1 MAPVSQNAQPDLR
14 LSSLLGVASTWRR
27 DQSGVTRAGWAQG
40 GFRSDLFQVGEKGIF
55 VVLPL
60 LVQLV
65 LVRKLVTGQL
75 HSDLKAV
82 GV

>member
-1 MAPVSQNAQPDLR
+1 MTPWWELKPEWKAGR
-14 LSSLLGVASTWRR
+14 
-27 DQSGVTRAGWAQG
+27 SGARWVDWGW
-40 GFRSDLFQVGEKGIF
+40 GFESDLFQVGEEGVF

-60 LVQLV
+60 LGQLI
-65 LVRKLVTGQL
+65 LVRELVTGQL